1 MMMTTVGELV
11 EIKASLQKLV
21 DSFQD
26 EIDKAADDVSGPLT
40 KLPDVRQ
47 TLDRW
52 EEIRSEANRH
62 HRKIYRSLMDA
73 QDRYKDGLRAAM
85 GSSRRAKGLHYQER
99 EAEYEIKN
107 IDTYQ
112 LLRNL
117 EKIEKDLSLFLSSL
131 TNRIFWLD
139 ARRREI
145 LSVEKTEQYHSSKEY
160 DISP

>member
-1 MMMTTVGELV
+1 MTTVGDLK
-11 EIKASLQKLV
+11 EIKTHLQALV
-21 DSFQD
+21 DAFQD
-26 EIDKAADDVSGPLT
+26 EVDEAAEAVAKPT
-40 KLPDVRQ
+40 TMLPDVRQ

-52 EEIRSEANRH
+52 EEIRSEANKH
-62 HRKIYRSLMDA
+62 HRKIYRSLLDA
-73 QDRYKDGLRAAM
+73 QDRYQDGLRTAM

-145 LSVEKTEQYHSSKEY
+145 LSVQRTEQYHSSKEY